1 MKKALY
7 LILAVLPLTV
17 TPLQAQDINQ
27 AKTLV
32 EQAQNALFSNPKQ
45 ASYYAAQAAALFPED
60 QPNEICTQAMILHS
74 QAEQLLG
81 NFDLSI
87 KNLYDAQRYINP
99 ANKRQTAQLY
109 SLMGRVYSK
118 LGDYNKGIELNDKAT
133 SIFKSLGDSASV
145 AGCYNERGVM
155 HYLLDEFV
163 VAEKF
168 LQRALT
174 INRAQR
180 NLKEIATNLNN
191 LCLYQGDTEKKLS
204 LIQEAI
210 AINKNL
216 DAQWSLGENYNNMG
230 KQYYF
235 GEQYS
240 KALEALQKA
249 YEYAHNI
256 GAKELICDNYE
267 YSSWVYAA
275 IGDYKQA
282 YTRLS
287 QMYALSKELQSSNK
301 LRNIEQE
308 ISYKRYQDQ
317 KYATEMQEQTY
328 KIELLK
334 RNLWFLGSVLV
345 LGLAFSIFLYK
356 WYKRRKGLQLIEA
369 RYQLELSQR
378 ELSELKLHQQELELQ
393 NIQNA
398 LDSSQQEVTSFAVF
412 LRSRNELLD
421 KIREMIKE
429 GYKMDNQALIPH
441 LKKVNAYIS
450 QYQSGDKTNNALL
463 LNIEDKSKEFIERLT
478 KEHPNLTQGE
488 KYPATMLRVNLSTKE
503 ISMISG
509 NSPKTINMNRYRL
522 RKALNLPTEKDLVEY
537 LQNY

>member
-7 LILAVLPLTV
+7 LILAVLQLTV

-488 KYPATMLRVNLSTKE
+488 KYLATMLRVNLSTKE

>member
-163 VAEKF
+163 VAERF

-488 KYPATMLRVNLSTKE
+488 KYLATMLRVNLSTKE

>member
-7 LILAVLPLTV
+7 LILAVLSLTV

-99 ANKRQTAQLY
+99 VNKQQTAQLY

-235 GEQYS
+235 SEQYPQ
-240 KALEALQKA
+240 ALEALQKA
-249 YEYAHNI
+249 YEYARNI

-393 NIQNA
+393 SIQNA

-488 KYPATMLRVNLSTKE
+488 KYLATMLRVNLSTKE

>member
-334 RNLWFLGSVLV
+334 RNLWFWGSVLV

-488 KYPATMLRVNLSTKE
+488 KYLATMLRVNLSTKE

>member
-45 ASYYAAQAAALFPED
+45 ASYYAAQAVALFPED
-60 QPNEICTQAMILHS
+60 QPNEIRTQAMILHS

-99 ANKRQTAQLY
+99 VNKQQTAQLY

-235 GEQYS
+235 SEQYPQ
-240 KALEALQKA
+240 ALEALQKA

-450 QYQSGDKTNNALL
+450 QYQSGDKTNNELL

-488 KYPATMLRVNLSTKE
+488 KYLATMLRVNLSTKE

>member
-7 LILAVLPLTV
+7 LILAVLSLTV
-17 TPLQAQDINQ
+17 SPLQAQDIKQ
-27 AKTLV
+27 AMTLL

-60 QPNEICTQAMILHS
+60 MPNEIRAKAMILHS

-87 KNLYDAQRYINP
+87 KNLYDTQKYINP
-99 ANKRQTAQLY
+99 SNKRQTAQLY

-155 HYLLDEFV
+155 HYLLDEFR
-163 VAEKF
+163 VAERF
-168 LQRALT
+168 LQRALD

-235 GEQYS
+235 GEQYPQ
-240 KALEALQKA
+240 ALEALQKA
-249 YEYAHNI
+249 YEYARNI

-450 QYQSGDKTNNALL
+450 QYQSGDKTNNMLL
-463 LNIEDKSKEFIERLT
+463 LNIEEKNQEFIERLT
-478 KEHPNLTQGE
+478 KKHPNLTQGE
-488 KYPATMLRVNLSTKE
+488 KYLSTMLRVNLSTKE

-522 RKALNLPTEKDLVEY
+522 RKSLNLPTEKDLTEY
-537 LQNY
+537 LKEI

>member
-60 QPNEICTQAMILHS
+60 QPNEIRTQAMILHS

-99 ANKRQTAQLY
+99 ADKRQTAQLY

-163 VAEKF
+163 VAERF

-488 KYPATMLRVNLSTKE
+488 KYLATMLRVNLSTKE